1 MVVPVMCSRDLME
14 TDFGVAVFLL
24 LGFDEDDRGPR
35 SDHAA
40 LPCYAQRRVYVVAGH
55 HDGAQVGAL
64 NGNIWNSEVPISKFD
79 LLSSPAIP

>member
-35 SDHAA
+35 TDHAA
-40 LPCYAQRRVYVVAGH
+40 LPSYAQRRVYVVTSH

-64 NGNIWNSEVPISKFD
+64 NDNIWNSETAFRRAKFKT
-79 LLSSPAIP
+79 